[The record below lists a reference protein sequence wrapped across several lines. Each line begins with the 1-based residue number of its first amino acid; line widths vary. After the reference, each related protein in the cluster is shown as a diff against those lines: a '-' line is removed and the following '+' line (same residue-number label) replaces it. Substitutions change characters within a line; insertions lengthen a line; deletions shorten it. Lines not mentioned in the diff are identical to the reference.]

1 MGATIYKQPDGLFCR
16 YSTVI
21 DDFTHINMTREALF
35 AALRERH
42 LERWEASLNED
53 FDRVEKT
60 GLSAQYTIRQDG
72 RFDTLEDKIKTIE
85 DVHGVEYAAAAAK
98 ALGFEKVTPIY
109 DGVPKKFFPVA
120 DLMFGA
126 RPEPPMS
133 SGEGTVHPTT
143 VGKLSSSRSN
153 QQDSKWK
160 HDSAGAVDA
169 DDIESLRL
177 LFLSGGGGSLFS
189 TVDQNAWEQDSAGH
203 YYQKQNGL
211 CVEALADG
219 RWQAVGPQ
227 GSSVHNTVS
236 EAQAA
241 ALGHCKGAVPERSLV
256 GTDDAGNLRLL
267 VPLREKQKTVGF
279 LTSQVGSGQL
289 HIESV
294 PGRMISVPPGYMCD
308 KKHVFPE
315 GSTYSL
321 GQSYCPSCDCW
332 MYVYSPEGEKQFPT

>member
-1 MGATIYKQPDGLFCR
+1 MAQAVSTILYVFPKRSSKGFSWPNGDFLMGATIYKQPDGLFCR

-35 AALRERH
+35 AALRESH

-60 GLSAQYTIRQDG
+60 GLSAPYTIRQDG

-85 DVHGVEYAAAAAK
+85 DIHGVEYAEAAAK
-98 ALGFEKVTPIY
+98 ALGFEKVTY
-109 DGVPKKFFPVA
+109 
-120 DLMFGA
+120 
-126 RPEPPMS
+126 
-133 SGEGTVHPTT
+133 TVHPTT

-153 QQDSKWK
+153 QQ
-160 HDSAGAVDA
+160 HP
-169 DDIESLRL
+169 E
-177 LFLSGGGGSLFS
+177 
-189 TVDQNAWEQDSAGH
+189 WEQDSAGH

-256 GTDDAGNLRLL
+256 ESDDLESAMLYPRFDSQTGLLLKAFVLPPADHPRLL
-267 VPLREKQKTVGF
+267 SDIDQMAAD
-279 LTSQVGSGQL
+279 TSQVGRRTP
-289 HIESV
+289 V
-294 PGRMISVPPGYMCD
+294 PSGYMCD

-315 GSTYSL
+315 GSTYSR
-321 GQSYCPSCDCW
+321 GQSYCSSCDCW